1 MVSYVYRPLEGV
13 KIINFFLLKAKASR
27 KGNSN
32 YPSPSEACFFLAI
45 NLNYSKTF

>member
-13 KIINFFLLKAKASR
+13 KNSNIIHLKAKASL

-32 YPSPSEACFFLAI
+32 YPSPSEMCFFPYYKFKL
-45 NLNYSKTF
+45 F